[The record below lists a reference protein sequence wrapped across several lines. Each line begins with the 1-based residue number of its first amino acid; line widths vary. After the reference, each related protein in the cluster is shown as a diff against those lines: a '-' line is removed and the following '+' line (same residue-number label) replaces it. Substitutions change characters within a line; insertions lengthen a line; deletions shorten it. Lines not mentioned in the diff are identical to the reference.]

1 MRTRIIL
8 IGGENEARHLAVS
21 LLDKGYHVTA
31 INEDP
36 DQCTA
41 LASIPKLTVFQG
53 DGSKPFVLEDAGAYQ
68 ADIAIALS
76 PYDDANLVIC
86 ELCKKKFKIRKT
98 VALISD
104 PSKTEFFHMMG
115 VDSVVCATTTIS
127 NIIEQQALMNDLNT
141 VMPLG
146 DNGIQVAQLVIPETA
161 ASVGRRL
168 WEIELPKAVIIGC
181 IMRGNQS
188 VIPRGDTRIL
198 AGDSLVLIVSDEDKE
213 TALKQLT
220 Q

>member
-53 DGSKPFVLEDAGAYQ
+53 DGSEPFVLEDAGAYQ

-86 ELCKKKFKIRKT
+86 ELCKK
-98 VALISD
+98 
-104 PSKTEFFHMMG
+104 
-115 VDSVVCATTTIS
+115 
-127 NIIEQQALMNDLNT
+127 
-141 VMPLG
+141 
-146 DNGIQVAQLVIPETA
+146 
-161 ASVGRRL
+161 
-168 WEIELPKAVIIGC
+168 
-181 IMRGNQS
+181 
-188 VIPRGDTRIL
+188 
-198 AGDSLVLIVSDEDKE
+198 
-213 TALKQLT
+213 
-220 Q
+220 